1 MDDKRGRAALRLVT
15 TDAAPDLVETVA
27 FCGHCGTRPRWAAIA
42 MAPSRV
48 CEACGLGLL
57 LEADSGAAPNEGD
70 AFMVLDSALSICAVS
85 SAAEKLL
92 ATSEIDAVHKH
103 LTELLLPADAEAQAR
118 DNLAVAVTWAAR
130 GDNSGHTVTV
140 RPANTFGVRLRARI
154 ASCGPP
160 RAALVV
166 LD

>member
-1 MDDKRGRAALRLVT
+1 MDDQRGRAALRLVP
-15 TDAAPDLVETVA
+15 DATPEAVQTVT
-27 FCGHCGTRPRWAAIA
+27 FCGHCGTRPRWTAIA

-48 CEACGLGLL
+48 CESCGLGLL
-57 LEADSGAAPNEGD
+57 LEADSSAAPREGD

-85 SAAEKLL
+85 SAAERLL
-92 ATSEIDAVHKH
+92 ATSEIDAVHRH

-118 DNLAVAVTWAAR
+118 ENLAGAVTWAAR

-140 RPANTFGVRLRARI
+140 RPANIFGVRLHARI

-160 RAALVV
+160 RAALIV